1 MVLQSICRY
10 EVIKYSSL
18 YRKCKLCNEEVKE
31 EVHFLI
37 RCKKLEL
44 VCKKSISKIID
55 KYKALANSNSEEL
68 FIWLLNIEDKEI
80 LIEISANIENLM
92 TAMAEMLQ
100 NI

>member
-37 RCKKLEL
+37 RCKK
-44 VCKKSISKIID
+44 SISKIID
-55 KYKALANSNSEEL
+55 KYKALANCNSEEL

-80 LIEISANIENLM
+80 LIEISACIENLM
-92 TAMAEMLQ
+92 TARAEMLQ

>member
-1 MVLQSICRY
+1 
-10 EVIKYSSL
+10 
-18 YRKCKLCNEEVKE
+18 VKE